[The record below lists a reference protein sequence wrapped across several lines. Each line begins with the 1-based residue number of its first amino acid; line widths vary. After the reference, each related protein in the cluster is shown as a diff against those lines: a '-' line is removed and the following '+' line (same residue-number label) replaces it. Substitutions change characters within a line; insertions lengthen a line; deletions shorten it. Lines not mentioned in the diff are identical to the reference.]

1 MIIKTFSRTS
11 PSMQDI
17 VHYIADPNKTQEQPL
32 RVYRN
37 VPSMDIENII
47 DTFEQNLTFQT
58 PQNKLTAYHDILS
71 FHPSDV
77 PLLSQDIIY
86 ELVQHYIMLRAPKS
100 LWFGQLHTDQEHP
113 HVHLLLS
120 GNEYHARKASR
131 ISRPEFYQLRVDLE
145 HYQQEHF
152 PQLTHSLIYTR
163 MKTFDQERNQQVQ
176 SQLTAILH
184 PMYEQAQTQTA
195 FVKALE
201 EIPQL
206 QFQPPEK
213 ITWKEQ
219 TFHFKDLGID
229 LALFKQLEL
238 LHSLSYF
245 NSLDQSHSL
254 ER

>member
-1 MIIKTFSRTS
+1 MIIKTFSRTNLN
-11 PSMQDI
+11 MQDI
-17 VHYIADPNKTQEQPL
+17 IHYIADTNKAQEQPL
-32 RVYRN
+32 RMYRN
-37 VPSMDIENII
+37 VPSMDLKPIAQA
-47 DTFEQNLTFQT
+47 FEENLTFQT

-77 PLLSQDIIY
+77 SQLSQDIIHD
-86 ELVQHYIMLRAPKS
+86 LVQHYITLRAPKS
-100 LWFGQLHTDQEHP
+100 LWFGQLHIDQDHP

-120 GNEYHARKASR
+120 GNEYQSQKASR
-131 ISRPEFYQLRVDLE
+131 ISRPAFYQLRVDLE
-145 HYQQEHF
+145 HYQQQHF
-152 PQLTHSLIYTR
+152 PQLTHSLIYAR
-163 MKTFDQERNQQVQ
+163 MKTFNQERNQQVQ
-176 SQLTAILH
+176 SQLAAILH
-184 PMYEQAQTQTA
+184 PVYEQAQTQTA

-213 ITWKEQ
+213 ITWKGH

-229 LALFKQLEL
+229 IELFKQLEL

-245 NSLDQSHSL
+245 NPLDQSRSI